1 MIKVRRNPVKQI
13 LVLLAAMTM
22 AACGLCEEKPV
33 TAVNSPGGD
42 YVAAVY
48 RRNCGA
54 TTGLLYHVN
63 MRKKWSWFSS
73 DHRGVIEDGQ
83 VFLTDAGKVNIV
95 WKDNKTLLIDC
106 EGCPSDRRPVMAN
119 SWNDVSIS
127 YQLH

>member
-1 MIKVRRNPVKQI
+1 MKQVI
-13 LVLLAAMTM
+13 ALLTAMTM
-22 AACGLCEEKPV
+22 AGCGLCEELPLTV
-33 TAVNSPGGD
+33 VNSPGGD

-54 TTGLLYHVN
+54 TSRLLYHVN

-83 VFLTDAGKVNIV
+83 VFLTDAGIVNIV
-95 WKDNKTLLIDC
+95 WKDNKTLLLEC
-106 EGCPSDRRPVMAN
+106 NGCPADRQPAS
-119 SWNDVSIS
+119 SWKDVSIS